1 MNIIF
6 RNENSIFELLNNAD
20 FQATVLLNEETFFS
34 VWRWDDK
41 AFPLSLIFFFW
52 PFSKG
57 KGASL

>member
-34 VWRWDDK
+34 VWR
-41 AFPLSLIFFFW
+41 
-52 PFSKG
+52 
-57 KGASL
+57 